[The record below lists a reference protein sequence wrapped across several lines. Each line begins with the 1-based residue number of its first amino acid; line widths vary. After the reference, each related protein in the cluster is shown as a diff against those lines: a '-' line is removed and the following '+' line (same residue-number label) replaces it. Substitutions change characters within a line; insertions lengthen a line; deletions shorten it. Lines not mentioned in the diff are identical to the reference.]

1 MKKIIL
7 ILGMAFAGLGLTS
20 CESDITSLNVDPKR
34 PSTLPAETFFATSE
48 YNLINRM
55 ITPSVNSNISRFFT
69 QQWSQ
74 TTYTDES
81 NYDFVTRQINTNH
94 WNLMYNDVL
103 YGLKLTSE
111 KLAVEPEPT
120 LDAEVTV
127 NKKATT
133 EIVAVYAW
141 ANLVDTYGDV
151 PYSEALKPT
160 GADQVIQPKYD
171 DAKTIYADLIKR
183 LDAAIATIKTSK
195 AGFSSDLI
203 YHGDMNH
210 WKKFANSLK
219 LRLGINLADVD
230 AALAKSTV
238 ESAYAG
244 AFASNADNAVI
255 DFPGGQYANPVS
267 LELSGRTDYVGS
279 NVLINAMNSKA
290 DPRIASYFEPV
301 SGTTYVG
308 GTFGSNNN
316 YGSNSHVNETY
327 VNNPNAQG
335 DILDYAEVCFILAE
349 AAQRGFSVGGTATAW
364 YAKGVLASMEYWHVA
379 PAAAATYLAA
389 NPYDAV
395 NWKSSI
401 GTQAWFA
408 MYNRGYEA
416 WTFSRRL
423 DFPKFVNPVGSD
435 TKGVPTRMTYPAREQ
450 TLNKANYEAA
460 AAKLTGGDDA
470 TSKVFWDKF

>member
-1 MKKIIL
+1 VLWL
-7 ILGMAFAGLGLTS
+7 I
-20 CESDITSLNVDPKR
+20 ESSG
-34 PSTLPAETFFATSE
+34 E
-48 YNLINRM
+48 
-55 ITPSVNSNISRFFT
+55 
-69 QQWSQ
+69 
-74 TTYTDES
+74 
-81 NYDFVTRQINTNH
+81 
-94 WNLMYNDVL
+94 
-103 YGLKLTSE
+103 
-111 KLAVEPEPT
+111 
-120 LDAEVTV
+120 EVTV

-151 PYSEALKPT
+151 PYTEALKPS
-160 GADQVIQPKYD
+160 GAGEVIQPKYD

-238 ESAYAG
+238 ESAYTSG
-244 AFASNADNAVI
+244 AFTSNADNAVI
-255 DFPGGQYANPVS
+255 DFPGGQYANPVY
-267 LELSGRTDYVGS
+267 LELNGRTDYVGS

-308 GTFGSNNN
+308 GTYGSNSN
-316 YGSNSHVNETY
+316 YAANSHVNETY
-327 VNNPNAQG
+327 VNNANAQG

-349 AAQRGFSVGGTATAW
+349 AAQRGFSVGGTAAAW
-364 YAKGVLASMEYWHVA
+364 YDKGVLASMEYWHVA

-389 NPYDAV
+389 NPYDAA

-401 GTQAWFA
+401 GTQAWIA

-416 WTFSRRL
+416 WTFSSFIVCFVKSLFSSWVSHSCRNSFSIRTNWIN
-423 DFPKFVNPVGSD
+423 KF
-435 TKGVPTRMTYPAREQ
+435 REI
-450 TLNKANYEAA
+450 
-460 AAKLTGGDDA
+460 
-470 TSKVFWDKF
+470 